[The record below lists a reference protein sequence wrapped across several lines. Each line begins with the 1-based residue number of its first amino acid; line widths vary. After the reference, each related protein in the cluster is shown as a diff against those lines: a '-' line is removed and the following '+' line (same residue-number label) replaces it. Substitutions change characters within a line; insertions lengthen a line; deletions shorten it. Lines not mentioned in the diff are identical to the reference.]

1 MQRSMVLEDLKKK
14 MEKTVKITI
23 KNVAIS
29 PYRGRLVANLV
40 RGMSVERAL
49 DVLTFLNKKAAKHV
63 KKALDSGIASAKE
76 IIGKDEKSL
85 KIVSL
90 TIDQGIN
97 RRGFI
102 FESKGRVSRLTKRRS
117 HKKPYS

>member
-1 MQRSMVLEDLKKK
+1 MKNQ
-14 MEKTVKITI
+14 MEKTVKIKI

-40 RGMSVERAL
+40 RGMSVEKAL

-63 KKALDSGIASAKE
+63 KKALDSGVASAKE
-76 IIGKDEKSL
+76 ILGKDEKSL

-97 RRGFI
+97 RRGVR

-117 HKKPYS
+117 HINLEIGAK